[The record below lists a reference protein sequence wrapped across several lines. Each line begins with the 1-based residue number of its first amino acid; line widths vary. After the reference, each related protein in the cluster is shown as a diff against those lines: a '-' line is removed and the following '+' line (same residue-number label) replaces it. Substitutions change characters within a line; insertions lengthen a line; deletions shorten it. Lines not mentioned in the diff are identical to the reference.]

1 MLRPLAMAHTWLE
14 EIINA
19 GDTTVDATMGQGFDT
34 AFLAGLG
41 SKVFAFDV
49 QQLALD
55 MTRERLSHAGVTAE
69 LILDGHEN
77 VDQYVSGEVKA
88 AIFNLGYLP
97 KSDKKLIT
105 RANTTLTALRKLLE
119 MLSNKGRIAI
129 MVYYGHD
136 GGEMEKDAVLA
147 FVSSLD
153 QKQYQVYHYGAMNQV
168 NQPPFLIMIEKLG

>member
-1 MLRPLAMAHTWLE
+1 MLRPLAMAHAWLE
-14 EIINA
+14 EIICA
-19 GDTTVDATMGQGFDT
+19 GDITVDATMGQGFDT
-34 AFLAGLG
+34 AFLASLG

-55 MTRERLSHAGVTAE
+55 MTNERLNHAGITAE
-69 LILDGHEN
+69 LILDGHEH
-77 VDQYVSGEVKA
+77 VDQYVSGEVKV

-105 RANTTLTALRKLLE
+105 RANTTLTALRKLLT

-129 MVYYGHD
+129 MIYYGHE
-136 GGEMEKDAVLA
+136 GGKMEKDAVLE
-147 FVSSLD
+147 FVSGLD

-168 NQPPFLIMIEKLG
+168 NQPPFLVMIEKLG